1 MVNTRLIRLYVELI
15 SDQLEDLTSYSY
27 VNDSCGM
34 YPLLMTLGMY
44 TLLMTRGM
52 YPLLM
57 IHVGCTLYLLILCTN
72 ANCICLTAV
81 SDLIQEL

>member
-15 SDQLEDLTSYSY
+15 SNQLEDLTSYSY
-27 VNDSCGM
+27 VNDSC
-34 YPLLMTLGMY
+34 
-44 TLLMTRGM
+44 GM

-72 ANCICLTAV
+72 ANCICLTTV